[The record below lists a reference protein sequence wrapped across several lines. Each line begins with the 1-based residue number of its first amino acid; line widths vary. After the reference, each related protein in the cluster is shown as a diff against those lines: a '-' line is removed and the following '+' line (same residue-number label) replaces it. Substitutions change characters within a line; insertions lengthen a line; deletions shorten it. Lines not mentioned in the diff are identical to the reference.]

1 MLASTCSI
9 RRWIEALVKFLSR
22 AFAALNLLPSMA
34 ATAWANRPSCRHRA
48 MNWRQAPRIAGP
60 LSFLKSAMV
69 LKSGVRRPVSH
80 ISSTLRWVSRSSRR
94 LDAIWFSWLVTE
106 DGETKVGRG
115 RAVPPGYFLP
125 KTYCAAVIAEAW
137 SFVHGVE
144 PAPKNRKAAAAGP
157 LFWRESLEG
166 LSMEETKLALEW
178 MLATDGRQKKLG
190 RAAQWLVASFQA
202 GQRASRVRD
211 AQGNPPPPHGR
222 QASSRD
228 VCERLNRPEKPPI

>member
-22 AFAALNLLPSMA
+22 AFTALNLLPSMA

-94 LDAIWFSWLVTE
+94 LDAIWL
-106 DGETKVGRG
+106 
-115 RAVPPGYFLP
+115 
-125 KTYCAAVIAEAW
+125 
-137 SFVHGVE
+137 
-144 PAPKNRKAAAAGP
+144 
-157 LFWRESLEG
+157 
-166 LSMEETKLALEW
+166 M
-178 MLATDGRQKKLG
+178 
-190 RAAQWLVASFQA
+190 
-202 GQRASRVRD
+202 
-211 AQGNPPPPHGR
+211 
-222 QASSRD
+222 
-228 VCERLNRPEKPPI
+228 